1 MVQNSFYLMILLFA
15 SFTQASTPGDKRTI
29 LTSGDKVY
37 PIYYQLGQSAVLYL
51 GLKPETVIC
60 GNKNYFNIEKL
71 KEGLTIQPLANI
83 STNLTVLSQ
92 DRRYLFYLTPSK
104 NGQIDT
110 FIDVKWIPEAEQ
122 RPIAKSGLIT
132 KESIRELGQK
142 LNVGVLEI
150 QLKKMVGLSIT
161 KRSIVEFTIKNNS
174 TGVVKT
180 SGIELMVT
188 KANRPV
194 EHQVYA
200 FDSDIIKGHGMIQ
213 GRVIVTGVDL
223 GGASLLFSYQGKSTK
238 FLLRG
243 GKY

>member
-1 MVQNSFYLMILLFA
+1 MILLFS
-15 SFTQASTPGDKRTI
+15 SFTQASMPGDKRTI
-29 LTSGDKVY
+29 LTSGEKVY
-37 PIYYQLGQSAVLYL
+37 PIYYQLGQSTVLYL

-110 FIDVKWIPEAEQ
+110 FIDVKWIPETEL
-122 RPIAKSGLIT
+122 RPVARSGVIT

-142 LNVGVLEI
+142 LNVGTLEI
-150 QLKKMVGLSIT
+150 QLKKLVGLSIT

-174 TGVVKT
+174 NGEIKT
-180 SGIELMVT
+180 SDLELIVI
-188 KANRPV
+188 KSNRPL
-194 EHQVYA
+194 EHQVHA
-200 FDSDIIKGHGMIQ
+200 FDSEVIKDKGLIQ

-223 GGASLLFSYQGKSTK
+223 GGASLLFSYKGKSTK
-238 FLLRG
+238 FQLRG